1 MMSFDVELH
10 GSTRSIETYLDAT
23 SPAHLTAPRRLALVD
38 HDGLTELA
46 GLYHKISGSELE
58 CRILETM
65 ILDHGEVTKKVDKL
79 NIQTT
84 GL

>member
-10 GSTRSIETYLDAT
+10 SRTRSKETYLDAT
-23 SPAHLTAPRRLALVD
+23 SPAHLTAPRGLALVD
-38 HDGLTELA
+38 HGGFTELA

-65 ILDHGEVTKKVDKL
+65 ILDHGEVTRNVDKMDV
-79 NIQTT
+79 QTAD
-84 GL
+84 L